1 MPLTLHEAA
10 SVEVDAVQ
18 FACEAHADYD
28 AIVPMLERVRRGE
41 PLTMADQARVLHILQ
56 KTLLHTSGHA
66 TLSAT
71 MMLQAAERDARR
83 APTVSRLRSAWR
95 AWRDG

>member
-28 AIVPMLERVRRGE
+28 AIVPMVERVRRGE
-41 PLTMADQARVLHILQ
+41 PLTLADQARVLHILQ

-71 MMLQAAERDARR
+71 MMLQAAERDARQ
-83 APTVSRLRSAWR
+83 APVVGRLQRVWR
-95 AWRDG
+95 ALRG